1 MHNAPVK
8 QKRTIMDNEIA
19 LIKLVKKGDK
29 KAYNTLVLKYQD
41 RLVFSVYKFLKDFE
55 LAQDIAQ
62 EAFIKAYKNI
72 EKFRGDSQFYT
83 WIYRI
88 AINTAKNVISTKARA
103 SEVYDNDTADQLLSE
118 SATTSENPEN
128 ILQAEQLRSEI
139 NKALQNL
146 PEDIRVTLSLRE
158 FDGLSYEE
166 IAKVLNCPIGTVRS
180 RIHKGREMLDQT
192 FSKYN
197 LSNFEA
203 RKYE

>member
-1 MHNAPVK
+1 MKV
-8 QKRTIMDNEIA
+8 EINIEEIQEF
-19 LIKLVKKGDK
+19 LPHRYPMLLVDRV
-29 KAYNTLVLKYQD
+29 TELVLGE
-41 RLVFSVYKFLKDFE
+41 S
-55 LAQDIAQ
+55 
-62 EAFIKAYKNI
+62 IKAYKNI

-103 SEVYDNDTADQLLSE
+103 SEVYDNDATDQLLSE

-158 FDGLSYEE
+158 FDGHSYEE
-166 IAKVLNCPIGTVRS
+166 IAKVLSCPIGTVRS